1 MLEQE
6 KEPSKVF
13 PQYLAATA
21 GKILKISL
29 CSLKWSVLIQM
40 KDNTRINCTDWELL
54 HSSVVE
60 CRCNDRYVK
69 QVL

>member
-1 MLEQE
+1 MEQG

-29 CSLKWSVLIQM
+29 CSSKWSVLIQI
-40 KDNTRINCTDWELL
+40 KDNTRINFMEWELL
-54 HSSVVE
+54 YSGVCGMSYLHT
-60 CRCNDRYVK
+60 
-69 QVL
+69 